1 MRWHDTNSFL
11 HWSQFKRGQGSWAGL
26 WGGFYNQTEPD
37 WQNELKTPRL
47 YSQTAAMM
55 WAHHG
60 LLSCRENCHHHPTDN
75 EFAWLIQL
83 TRAWSDP
90 ATFALI
96 TLGHMTSQ
104 YMNMEFNAQ
113 DFKVSGQL
121 QTIESPPPRVS
132 VRADAVCRFNLNPVG
147 RASCGQDGTARVK
160 TGPWRRKFRQSENEY
175 YYLTVTGHQVSAG
188 EILWMT
194 SRSHEFI

>member
-1 MRWHDTNSFL
+1 MALLTNRRDDVS
-11 HWSQFKRGQGSWAGL
+11 
-26 WGGFYNQTEPD
+26 
-37 WQNELKTPRL
+37 TPRIAQQQRKL
-47 YSQTAAMM
+47 PSPSDRQWVCLTD
-55 WAHHG
+55 
-60 LLSCRENCHHHPTDN
+60 PTDTSMIRSSN
-75 EFAWLIQL
+75 VCFDH
-83 TRAWSDP
+83 AWSHDF
-90 ATFALI
+90 TV
-96 TLGHMTSQ
+96 HE
-104 YMNMEFNAQ
+104 YVEFNAQ
-113 DFKVSGQL
+113 DFRVSGQL

-188 EILWMT
+188 KILWMT

>member
-11 HWSQFKRGQGSWAGL
+11 HWSQW
-26 WGGFYNQTEPD
+26 FYNQTEPD

-60 LLSCRENCHHHPTDN
+60 LLSSRENCHHHPTDN

-83 TRAWSDP
+83 TRARSDP
-90 ATFALI
+90 ATFASI

-104 YMNMEFNAQ
+104 YMNMWSLMLRIL
-113 DFKVSGQL
+113 VSGQL

-147 RASCGQDGTARVK
+147 RASCGQDGTACVKKLGLGGGNSDRVK
-160 TGPWRRKFRQSENEY
+160 MN
-175 YYLTVTGHQVSAG
+175 
-188 EILWMT
+188 I
-194 SRSHEFI
+194 II